1 MKMQLEFAEKCRRTL
16 SILIMDI
23 SLKTDKYFTLVA
35 GLAPRGGAHVF
46 LVAPPTTIEALNVD
60 VCNGSKKL
68 PLTY

>member
-1 MKMQLEFAEKCRRTL
+1 MKMQLEFAEKCTRTL

-46 LVAPPTTIEALNVD
+46 LVAPPTTIEALNVY
-60 VCNGSKKL
+60 VCN
-68 PLTY
+68 

>member
-1 MKMQLEFAEKCRRTL
+1 
-16 SILIMDI
+16 MDI

-46 LVAPPTTIEALNVD
+46 LVAPPTTIEALNVY
-60 VCNGSKKL
+60 VCNSSKKL